1 MFTVSLSIQSAK
13 KYEQMY
19 KSRYYP
25 EELQAILCDGVYN
38 RTKLGYLGKTKR
50 GKSLN
55 LILNLETKS
64 SSF

>member
-1 MFTVSLSIQSAK
+1 MHHCAKMAWMGSCSHLSSQHIFTISLSIQSAK

-38 RTKLGYLGKTKR
+38 SKKL
-50 GKSLN
+50 
-55 LILNLETKS
+55 
-64 SSF
+64 